1 MGKRSSNP
9 FPHKLF
15 NVHAM
20 YCTLCSIYSASHL
33 GGEASYTLGGSG
45 RAWRGRVTWSEYWN
59 GETTIYVNARHKSV
73 HYETVARD
81 IVACLPGPGARVVD
95 YGCGEALSAHLVA
108 DACAHLYLCE
118 SSESTRQRL
127 AARTV
132 DRRNVDIIS
141 PQQFEQLPPGSVDV
155 IVANSVI
162 QYLSPSELAHLLAVS
177 REKLCREGR
186 LVLADVIPRH
196 VGMVRDVAELLKFA
210 AANGFLL
217 AAGAGLVR
225 SYFSSYRQIRQR
237 LGLLQF
243 DEAEILVLLAQ
254 SGFVAHR
261 RTPNIGHNARRMTF
275 VASVGGPKPV
285 T

>member
-1 MGKRSSNP
+1 MLRIVRCVSSSLRSQHIFSKAAAE
-9 FPHKLF
+9 H
-15 NVHAM
+15 
-20 YCTLCSIYSASHL
+20 
-33 GGEASYTLGGSG
+33 GG
-45 RAWRGRVTWSEYWN
+45 GRVTWSEYWN
-59 GETTIYVNARHKSV
+59 GETTIYVNARHKNV
-73 HYETVARD
+73 HYEAVARD

-127 AARTV
+127 ATRTV
-132 DRRNVDIIS
+132 DRHNVDIIA

-162 QYLSPSELAHLLAVS
+162 QYLSPSELVHLLAVS
-177 REKLCREGR
+177 REKLSREGR

-210 AANGFLL
+210 AANGFVL

-225 SYFSSYRQIRQR
+225 SYFSNYRQIRQQ

-243 DEAEILVLLAQ
+243 DEAEILGLLAQ

-261 RTPNIGHNARRMTF
+261 RTPNIGHNAHRMTF
-275 VASVGGPKPV
+275 VASVGGPKQV
-285 T
+285 A

>member
-1 MGKRSSNP
+1 
-9 FPHKLF
+9 
-15 NVHAM
+15 
-20 YCTLCSIYSASHL
+20 
-33 GGEASYTLGGSG
+33 
-45 RAWRGRVTWSEYWN
+45 
-59 GETTIYVNARHKSV
+59 V
-73 HYETVARD
+73 HYEAVARD
-81 IVACLPGPGARVVD
+81 IVACLPGPAARVVD

-108 DACAHLYLCE
+108 DDCAHLFLCE

-127 AARTV
+127 AARAAGRPGV
-132 DRRNVDIIS
+132 EIIS
-141 PQQFEQLPPGSVDV
+141 PQQFERLPSGSVDV

-162 QYLSPSELAHLLAVS
+162 QYLSLSELAHFLAAS
-177 REKLCREGR
+177 REKLSREGR

-225 SYFSSYRQIRQR
+225 SYFSNYRQVRQQ

-243 DEAEILVLLAQ
+243 DEAEILGLLGQ

-261 RTPNIGHNARRMTF
+261 RTPNIGHNAHRMTF
-275 VASVGGPKPV
+275 VASVRGSKPV

>member
-1 MGKRSSNP
+1 MAGQ
-9 FPHKLF
+9 
-15 NVHAM
+15 
-20 YCTLCSIYSASHL
+20 
-33 GGEASYTLGGSG
+33 
-45 RAWRGRVTWSEYWN
+45 VTWSEYWN

-73 HYETVARD
+73 HYEAVARD
-81 IVACLPGPGARVVD
+81 IVACLPGPAVRVAD

-127 AARTV
+127 AARTGA
-132 DRRNVDIIS
+132 RPNVEIIS
-141 PQQFEQLPPGSVDV
+141 PQQFERLPPGSVDV

-162 QYLSPSELAHLLAVS
+162 QYLSPSEFAHFLAVS
-177 REKLCREGR
+177 RNKLSREGR
-186 LVLADVIPRH
+186 LVLADVIPRQ

-225 SYFSSYRQIRQR
+225 SYFSNYRQVRQQ

-243 DEAEILVLLAQ
+243 DEAEILDLLGQ
-254 SGFVAHR
+254 LGFVAHR
-261 RTPNIGHNARRMTF
+261 RTPNIGHNAHRMTF
-275 VASVGGPKPV
+275 VATRRDPKPV

>member
-1 MGKRSSNP
+1 M
-9 FPHKLF
+9 
-15 NVHAM
+15 
-20 YCTLCSIYSASHL
+20 
-33 GGEASYTLGGSG
+33 
-45 RAWRGRVTWSEYWN
+45 TWTEYWN
-59 GETTIYVNARHKSV
+59 GATTIYVNTRHRAV
-73 HYETVARD
+73 HYEAVARD
-81 IVACLPGPGARVVD
+81 IVACLPGPAARVVD

-108 DACAHLYLCE
+108 DDCAHLFLCE

-127 AARTV
+127 AARTAG
-132 DRRNVDIIS
+132 RPNVEIIS
-141 PQQFEQLPPGSVDV
+141 PQQFERLPSGSVDV

-162 QYLSPSELAHLLAVS
+162 QYLSLSELAHFLAAS
-177 REKLCREGR
+177 REKLSREGR

-225 SYFSSYRQIRQR
+225 SYFSNYRQVRQQ

-243 DEAEILVLLAQ
+243 DEAEILGLLGQ

-261 RTPNIGHNARRMTF
+261 RTPNIGHNAHRMTF
-275 VASVGGPKPV
+275 VASVRGPKPV
-285 T
+285 A